1 VKIHR
6 LAAAALSVPL
16 LLTACS
22 GGGGTKRTDALEALA
37 DDHLVPA
44 YADLASSMAALQAAV
59 EALCVSPGDGALTT
73 ARDALAGAR
82 GAWKRTEATRI
93 GPDMARRSAEKIDW
107 PIDAERIDEL
117 LDSSTPSPLTAE
129 VVGTQMSS
137 ALRGLGAL
145 EHVLFAADALT
156 AVQVP
161 RTCEYSVAAATVAA
175 TEAAAIEAAWTT
187 ASGDEPAYRD
197 AFAGVGDS
205 KTADMA
211 LDDLVNESLNL
222 TERMTDLELRA
233 VRGDGPDAPPPDP
246 IDTDLL
252 LSIHEG
258 PAGLGVADALDR
270 LAGLRTVYVDG
281 LGPLLGTDL
290 LARVRGELDA
300 ATAAFEALGDTSL
313 RDAATLQTAQV
324 RLAFDAVKGLQ
335 TTIATE
341 VVAGLGVTV
350 GFSDADGD
358 AAG

>member
-1 VKIHR
+1 MIR
-6 LAAAALSVPL
+6 RLLAATAAVPL
-16 LLTACS
+16 VLAACS

-44 YADLASSMAALQAAV
+44 YGALATSTAELQAAV
-59 EALCVSPGDGALTT
+59 GALCAAPSDATLTAAQGAL
-73 ARDALAGAR
+73 AAAR

-93 GPDMARRSAEKIDW
+93 GPDMDRRSAEKIDW
-107 PIDAERIDEL
+107 PIDATRIDEL
-117 LDSSTPSPLTAE
+117 LDSSTPAPLTAE

-145 EHVLFAADALT
+145 EHVLFPADALT
-156 AVQVP
+156 GIGSP
-161 RTCEYSVAAATVAA
+161 RTCEYAVAVATVAA
-175 TEAAAIEAAWTT
+175 TEAAAVAEAWSEPT
-187 ASGDEPAYRD
+187 GDEPPYRD
-197 AFAGVGDS
+197 VFVGADDS

-222 TERMTDLELRA
+222 TERMTDIELRV
-233 VRGDGPDAPPPDP
+233 VRGDGPGAPPPDP

-281 LGPLLGTDL
+281 LGPLLGDDL
-290 LARVRGELDA
+290 LATITGELDA
-300 ATAAFEALGDTSL
+300 ATSAFEAVGDTTM

-324 RLAFDAVKGLQ
+324 RVAFDAVKDLQ

-341 VVAGLGVTV
+341 VVAELGVTV
-350 GFSDADGD
+350 GFSDSDGD